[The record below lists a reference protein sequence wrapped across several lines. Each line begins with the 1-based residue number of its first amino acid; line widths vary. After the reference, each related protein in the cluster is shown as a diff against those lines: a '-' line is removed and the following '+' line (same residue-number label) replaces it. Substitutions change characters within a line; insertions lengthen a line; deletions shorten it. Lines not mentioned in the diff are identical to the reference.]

1 MNKVAVYFDDNILSK
16 NNKMGISV
24 LLFSHSRCV
33 CVINQNNA
41 GKSIKEF
48 YPFLENIKIV
58 GSIDE
63 AIMMGAKSLLLGLAP
78 QGGTANLKLLDIM
91 DDAAQKNLTIIHGF
105 HQTDPLTALEK
116 KHPKLIVDLRTP
128 KKEYLC
134 KSLDNARFTNKNR
147 ILMVGT
153 DMAVGKMTAGLL
165 IHKKS
170 QILGWDCEF
179 VATGQIG
186 IAITGKGVPL
196 DAIKLDFT
204 GGAIEKLVL
213 ESEADTVIIEGQGS
227 IINPSSCATL
237 PLIRGSSPTHLVL
250 CHDVSLKSL
259 KDFAHIKIP
268 CLKSIIDLYEDIAE
282 ACGLFQRPKTIG
294 ICVNTSSMNNVDA
307 KAYMDEISRVTGKIV
322 VDPVRDYDGIELIL
336 DEVKSEI

>member
-1 MNKVAVYFDDNILSK
+1 MNKVAVYFDDDILSK

-24 LLFSHSRCV
+24 LLFSYSRCV
-33 CVINQNNA
+33 CVINQNNV
-41 GKSIKEF
+41 GKSIRDF

-58 GSIDE
+58 GNIDE
-63 AIMMGAKSLLLGLAP
+63 AIRMGAESLLLGLAP
-78 QGGTANLKLLDIM
+78 QGGTANPKLLDIM
-91 DDAAQKNLTIIHGF
+91 QNAAQKNLTIIHGF
-105 HQTDPLTALEK
+105 HQTDPLTDLGK
-116 KHPKLIVDLRTP
+116 KYPNLVVDLRTP

-134 KSLDNARFTNKNR
+134 KSLDKVRFTNKNR

-165 IHKKS
+165 IHKKTQS
-170 QILGWDCEF
+170 LDWNCEF

-213 ESEADTVIIEGQGS
+213 DSEADTVIVEGQGS
-227 IINPSSCATL
+227 IINPSSSATL

-250 CHDVSLKSL
+250 CHDASLISL

-282 ACGLFQRPKTIG
+282 ACGLYQRPKTIG
-294 ICVNTSSMNNVDA
+294 ICVNTASMSEADA
-307 KAYMDEISRVTGKIV
+307 KTYMDEISKITGKVV
-322 VDPVRDYDGIELIL
+322 VDPVRDYDQIQLIL
-336 DEVKSEI
+336 DGVS